1 MRKFLIVMAVLVISF
16 SAVAKRDFAVY
27 SELRCENNKCFDL
40 ESDEPFTGEVR
51 SYYNNGVV
59 KSSVEYKDGLKDGA
73 THYFY
78 GNGNEKRQEVYTN
91 GVIHGM
97 ITEYYDNGNLKFE
110 VEFGNGM
117 RNGAFRSYYEDGQL
131 KVEEEY
137 INGKKEGRARKYSNR
152 GKLAR
157 EAFFENGKLLGG
169 VCISFDGKK
178 SNITQEM
185 INAYNKIGVVPCDK

>member
-1 MRKFLIVMAVLVISF
+1 MRKFLILCLLLLSF
-16 SAVAKRDFAVY
+16 DVAAKRNYAVD
-27 SELRCENNKCFDL
+27 SELRCENDKCFNL
-40 ESDEPFTGEVR
+40 ENGEPFSGEVR
-51 SYYNNGVV
+51 SYYNNGVI
-59 KSSVEYKDGLKDGA
+59 KSSIEYKNGLKDGA

-78 GNGNEKRQEVYTN
+78 DNGKEKRQEVYTK

-97 ITEYYDNGNLKFE
+97 LTEYYNDGFLKFE
-110 VEFGNGM
+110 VEYHNGV

-131 KVEEEY
+131 RVEEEY

-157 EAFFENGKLLGG
+157 EAYFANAKLLGG
-169 VCISFDGKK
+169 VCISADGKK